1 MAHKKAESQSAL
13 GKIWVFTVHAS
24 KKIKATVEPRCWG
37 WHTPASEGT
46 RKAEAGGAGPQG
58 YPQLHNESQASLG
71 YKRLRLKQSKAKS
84 KQKQLI
90 PKYDST

>member
-46 RKAEAGGAGPQG
+46 RKAEAGGAINTRSVFSAGQILT
-58 YPQLHNESQASLG
+58 QE
-71 YKRLRLKQSKAKS
+71 KR
-84 KQKQLI
+84 I
-90 PKYDST
+90 